1 MPGKKK
7 CITFAKDLFD
17 DKIYGAQDRLFKF
30 LSRSGVVDPSTV
42 RAGNIYG
49 SLEGKIYESRIPGV
63 DEIEAALYSVF
74 RYLTEERPYF
84 TASNKAK
91 EEEIDMFL
99 NPDPDQSTELGEI
112 PQEPKKGAMA
122 MKQGTWGHMY
132 NPALVRE
139 RKEDK

>member
-1 MPGKKK
+1 M
-7 CITFAKDLFD
+7 
-17 DKIYGAQDRLFKF
+17 
-30 LSRSGVVDPSTV
+30 
-42 RAGNIYG
+42 
-49 SLEGKIYESRIPGV
+49 
-63 DEIEAALYSVF
+63 F